1 MSSEPAVPLRVLGIQ
16 IDQSSLVD
24 LIPNPKL
31 MKTQQQRR
39 NSFTQLCR
47 RIFRR
52 TATAHDPWLSL
63 NMTLFNY
70 TDGWSRTLSKT
81 DYARSWA

>member
-1 MSSEPAVPLRVLGIQ
+1 MFSEPAALRILSTR
-16 IDQSSLVD
+16 IDQSSLID

-31 MKTQQQRR
+31 MKTQQERR
-39 NSFTQLCR
+39 NSFTQLWR

-63 NMTLFNY
+63 NMRLFNY
-70 TDGWSRTLSKT
+70 TDGWSRTFSKA
-81 DYARSWA
+81 DYERSWA

>member
-1 MSSEPAVPLRVLGIQ
+1 MFSEPAAALRVLNIQ
-16 IDQSSLVD
+16 IDQWSL
-24 LIPNPKL
+24 LNLTPNPKL

-39 NSFTQLCR
+39 NSFTELWR

-52 TATAHDPWLSL
+52 PTAHDPWLSL
-63 NMTLFNY
+63 NMRLFNY
-70 TDGWSRTLSKT
+70 TDGWSRTLSKS